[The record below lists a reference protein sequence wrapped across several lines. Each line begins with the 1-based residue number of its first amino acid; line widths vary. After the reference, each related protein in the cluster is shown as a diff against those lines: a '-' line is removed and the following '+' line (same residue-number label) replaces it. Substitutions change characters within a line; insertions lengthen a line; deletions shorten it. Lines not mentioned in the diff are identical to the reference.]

1 MITTLTYGKA
11 SACEL
16 DAPNIMSVRANAVE
30 SIAPADIADHVQG
43 ALANPCDYPPLESAT
58 VPGDTVT
65 IAVDHDTPQLIE
77 VVAGTLAALRNTGVE
92 NSNITVLLTSEFDS
106 DKAAQEALRKILGD
120 EISLVVHHPDDP
132 EQLAMLG
139 VTQAGLALR
148 LNRILCDADLVIP
161 ISPTRGGEKLARP
174 VGSLFPRFSDSETIG
189 RFNAPASQE
198 SENGRAKLAEEIT
211 ESDWMLGVG
220 LALQVVPGPSGEV
233 ASVCCGTPQGVAKLA
248 GAEFERIWSAD
259 VSRRADLVVATIVGD
274 ASQQTWQNLSRALEV
289 AEDLLEPGG
298 AIAICS
304 EIARRPGASGKRLHD
319 AQDLASVEKQLLKDQ
334 HADSAAALALCRQ
347 LQRGTVYLKSNL
359 SAGVVEALG
368 LAPISSDQELARL
381 AKSYRQCLVLE
392 EAQHLE
398 PRLAARP

>member
-1 MITTLTYGKA
+1 MTIITYGNAKT
-11 SACEL
+11 CEL
-16 DAPNIMSVRANAVE
+16 EGANVVSVHAHATTT
-30 SIAPADIADHVQG
+30 IPATQIGSEVQK
-43 ALANPCDYPPLESAT
+43 ALANPCDYPPLENAT
-58 VPGDTVT
+58 VPGDTVA
-65 IAVDHDTPQLIE
+65 IAVDHDTPQFLE
-77 VVAGTLAALRNTGVE
+77 VIAGTLAALHSAGVE
-92 NSNITVLLTSEFDS
+92 ISNITLLLAPEFEN
-106 DKAAQEALRKILGD
+106 DKSGQEAIRKLLGD
-120 EISLVVHHPDDP
+120 EISFAIHQPDDP

-161 ISPTRGGEKLARP
+161 MGPTRGSENQAHP

-198 SENGRAKLAEEIT
+198 TSADRTKLAQEIT

-220 LALQVVPGPSGEV
+220 LALEIVPGPNGEV
-233 ASVCCGTPQGVAKLA
+233 AHICCGTPLGVAKLA
-248 GAEFERIWSAD
+248 SEEFKRIWFVD
-259 VSRRADLVVATIVGD
+259 VPRRADLVLATITGD
-274 ASQQTWQNLSRALEV
+274 TSQQTWLNLSRAIEI

-304 EIARRPGASGKRLHD
+304 EIDKRPGASGKRLHD
-319 AQDLASVEKQLLKDQ
+319 AQDMAKVEKQLLKDQ
-334 HADSAAALALCRQ
+334 HSDSAAALVLCRQ

-359 SAGVVEALG
+359 ASGVVEALG
-368 LAPISSDQELARL
+368 LAPIDSDQELARL

-398 PRLAARP
+398 PRLGAKS